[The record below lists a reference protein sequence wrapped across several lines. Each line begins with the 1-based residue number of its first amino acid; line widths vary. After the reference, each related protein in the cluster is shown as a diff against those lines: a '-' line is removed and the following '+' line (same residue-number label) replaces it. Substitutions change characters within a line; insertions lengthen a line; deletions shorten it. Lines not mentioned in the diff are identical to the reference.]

1 MKQETIKESIAQSVP
16 KHKYSWKSYQCVCKM
31 YVCFWYWGKF

>member
-16 KHKYSWKSYQCVCKM
+16 KHKYR
-31 YVCFWYWGKF
+31 